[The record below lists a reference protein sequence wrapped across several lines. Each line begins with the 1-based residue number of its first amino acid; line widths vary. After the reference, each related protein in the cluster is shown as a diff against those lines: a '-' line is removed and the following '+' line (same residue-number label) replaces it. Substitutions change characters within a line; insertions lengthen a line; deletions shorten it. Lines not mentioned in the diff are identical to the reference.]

1 MKLLRIFFYAAAGM
15 LVLNSC
21 KMQDP
26 SWNSDFL
33 VPLAKSKLSIKDL
46 VPDSLVKVS
55 QDSNVHIVYS
65 KELYGLAVDSIFSF
79 SDTGVIRSF
88 NIDSLSL
95 FTTET
100 DFKIT
105 LGDIARNAGLAGLLI
120 LGQHG
125 KQIPVPAISPISSPV
140 LPFDG
145 DSLFTTMTLN
155 EGNIDVSMYNGLPIE
170 ITNVLFDLKNSSDN
184 SLVLQGSFPS
194 IPPGTTMTRT
204 FLLNGKTVEGKL
216 NAQLISLS
224 SPGSNGIPVLIDTNN
239 FIQAGLKVYNLHPI
253 TATAVFPAQNLINN
267 GQNFV
272 LKNLPVFLKESK
284 AKSGQILI
292 KLFSTLEDSIYMTYR
307 LPSATLN
314 GVPFEV
320 KKTLPPAPPGGL
332 SSFEKLFD
340 FSGYLLD
347 LSGKNGDTINTAYNE
362 FVVRIEYTGIKKT
375 LSKKDSIYAQ
385 LSFLN
390 LKPEYARGYL
400 GNQTYDYGPAEIEI
414 DGLSDINGH
423 LDLANVKLDVEAEN
437 FIGADASF
445 EIKEF
450 SSVNS
455 RNNKTVDLT
464 GSYKSG
470 SITVPRANEVTA
482 PELVRPSY
490 TQLNID
496 QSNSNIKAF
505 VANLPDKIKYSLFL
519 QTNPQ
524 GNTSNYRDFV
534 YDGKFL
540 NLRLLV
546 DVPLEFSASGISLM
560 DTIDLDLNYEDVSKV
575 ESATLYFLADNSFP
589 MDCELQFYLYDPVLS
604 SMTALLPQNAVIK
617 AGLYDPVL
625 QKVTSATFTKI
636 PVEFTKLKIEQLF
649 NSKKILA
656 KAIFSTAPP
665 NTKVKIFSDAGID
678 LKITGLFNYLI
689 D

>member
-1 MKLLRIFFYAAAGM
+1 
-15 LVLNSC
+15 
-21 KMQDP
+21 
-26 SWNSDFL
+26 
-33 VPLAKSKLSIKDL
+33 
-46 VPDSLVKVS
+46 
-55 QDSNVHIVYS
+55 
-65 KELYGLAVDSIFSF
+65 
-79 SDTGVIRSF
+79 
-88 NIDSLSL
+88 
-95 FTTET
+95 
-100 DFKIT
+100 
-105 LGDIARNAGLAGLLI
+105 
-120 LGQHG
+120 
-125 KQIPVPAISPISSPV
+125 
-140 LPFDG
+140 
-145 DSLFTTMTLN
+145 
-155 EGNIDVSMYNGLPIE
+155 
-170 ITNVLFDLKNSSDN
+170 
-184 SLVLQGSFPS
+184 
-194 IPPGTTMTRT
+194 
-204 FLLNGKTVEGKL
+204 
-216 NAQLISLS
+216 
-224 SPGSNGIPVLIDTNN
+224 
-239 FIQAGLKVYNLHPI
+239 
-253 TATAVFPAQNLINN
+253 
-267 GQNFV
+267 V

-292 KLFSTLEDSIYMTYR
+292 KMFSTLEDSIYMTYR

-400 GNQTYDYGPAEIEI
+400 GNQTFDYGPAEIEI

-464 GSYKSG
+464 GSYNSG
-470 SITVPRANEVTA
+470 SITVPRANEVPA

-496 QSNSNIKAF
+496 QSNSNIKEF

-524 GNTSNYRDFV
+524 GNTANYRDFV
-534 YDGKFL
+534 YDRKFL

-560 DTIDLDLNYEDVSKV
+560 DTIDLDLNYDDVSKV

-589 MDCELQFYLYDPVLS
+589 MDCELQFYLFDPVLS
-604 SMTALLPQNAVIK
+604 TMTALLPQNAVIK

-625 QKVTSATFTKI
+625 QKVTSATFSKI
-636 PVEFTKLKIEQLF
+636 PVEFTKSKIEQLF
-649 NSKKILA
+649 NSKQKQHFPLRLRIL
-656 KAIFSTAPP
+656 K
-665 NTKVKIFSDAGID
+665 
-678 LKITGLFNYLI
+678 
-689 D
+689 